1 MLARRKRV
9 VRMRVAQLGDAA
21 DVAGVELGNLD
32 ALLTLRDREV
42 VQLLGATARDVVQLV
57 AVGDRAGEEPEEGDV
72 TDVWLCFFM
81 IRRGQR
87 WTLDRAAAAAGVYKS
102 RAVAGVELFHFIRVQ

>member
-72 TDVWLCFFM
+72 TDVWLGH
-81 IRRGQR
+81 RLEDVG
-87 WTLDRAAAAAGVYKS
+87 DA
-102 RAVAGVELFHFIRVQ
+102 RAVILGVNLDGRVPLGALERCLLYTSDAA